1 MSGGSSPPLSEIPTG
16 NDGISEEVGSGVGD
30 GEGVGV
36 NEEVGSGVGDG
47 EGVGVNEEVGSGV
60 GEGEGVGVSEEVGSG
75 VGEGEGV
82 GSGVGGEDVGVN
94 VGVVVTGSIV

>member
-36 NEEVGSGVGDG
+36 NEEVGSGVSDG
-47 EGVGVNEEVGSGV
+47 EGVGSR
-60 GEGEGVGVSEEVGSG
+60 
-75 VGEGEGV
+75 
-82 GSGVGGEDVGVN
+82 VGGEDVGVN
-94 VGVVVTGSIV
+94 VGVVVAGRIVMIYSGLLRRTITVKFRTINVTSYIPGFTYT